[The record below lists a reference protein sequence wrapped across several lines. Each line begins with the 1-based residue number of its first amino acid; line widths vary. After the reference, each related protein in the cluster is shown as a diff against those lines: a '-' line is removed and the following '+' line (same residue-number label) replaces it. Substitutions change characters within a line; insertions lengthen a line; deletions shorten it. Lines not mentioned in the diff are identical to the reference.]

1 LTLFALLSKVAG
13 SGHRKYNSSM
23 RTTLQSALL
32 VALLAVLLA
41 FSAAAAEI
49 AQPDTA
55 RGTNGMVAAAEPFA
69 AEAGL
74 EILRQGGNAVD
85 AAVAVAF
92 ALAVTHPEAGNLGG
106 GGFMLIRLA
115 DGTAVMVDYR
125 ETAPAAATWDMF
137 LDENGKL
144 IPGSSTTGWR
154 SAAVPGTVA
163 GLELALKTHGTL
175 SLAQVMAPAI
185 RLAEEGFPVSERLA
199 RSLRDHAARL
209 SHDPESRRL
218 FIRNTDYY
226 QPGERLVQKDLAR
239 TLKKIAAKGT
249 EEFYQGS
256 VARRLV
262 EESKRGDG
270 LFALDDL
277 RNYRPML
284 REPLR
289 GSVRGYEIIAAAP
302 PSSGGVAVLEA
313 LNMLEGLLTP
323 KDSPENP
330 ETLHVL
336 VEVLRRVFA
345 DRARYLA
352 DPDFAEVPVAGL
364 ISKDYAAAF
373 AAGISRQ
380 RASASAELERPDPL
394 QFQSAS
400 AAPVAAGSARLPSIR
415 GGQSR
420 REGENTTHFSVMDAA
435 GNAVACST
443 TTNDS
448 YGNGITVPGLGFL
461 LNNEMDDFTVE
472 PGAPNEL
479 FGLVQADANKIEP
492 GKRPLSA
499 MTPTLVVKDGK
510 TVLALGSPGG
520 PRIISAVAEV
530 LLHRLFFGEELAL
543 AVARPRLHHQWL
555 PDAVYVE
562 EGAFSEAQ
570 LKSLRARGHTVR
582 PISEISNSRP
592 LTTSVGTVNAV
603 GRDPVTGKFY
613 GVADARRGGAAR
625 GY

>member
-1 LTLFALLSKVAG
+1 LTPFALLSKVADLG
-13 SGHRKYNSSM
+13 LRNDNFPM
-23 RTTLQSALL
+23 RFTLQSALSAALL
-32 VALLAVLLA
+32 VALLALGA
-41 FSAAAAEI
+41 PAAEV

-55 RGTNGMVAAAEPFA
+55 RGTGGMVAAAEPFA

-92 ALAVTHPEAGNLGG
+92 ALAVTHPTAGNLGG

-137 LDENGKL
+137 LDEQGKL
-144 IPGSSTTGWR
+144 IPGSSTKGWR

-163 GLELALKTHGTL
+163 GLELALKTHGTK
-175 SLAQVMAPAI
+175 SLEEVMAPAI

-199 RSLRDHAARL
+199 KSLRQHAAPL
-209 SHDPESRRL
+209 SHDAESRRIFL
-218 FIRNTDYY
+218 HEHEYY
-226 QPGERLVQKDLAR
+226 QPGEVFVQKELAR
-239 TLKKIAAKGT
+239 TLKKIAEKGAK
-249 EEFYQGS
+249 EFYQGS
-256 VARRLV
+256 LARRLV
-262 EESKRGDG
+262 AESKRGGG
-270 LFALDDL
+270 LFTLDDL
-277 RNYRPML
+277 SNYRPML

-289 GSVRGYEIIAAAP
+289 GSARGYEIITGSP
-302 PSSGGVAVLEA
+302 PSSGGVALLETF
-313 LNMLEGLLTP
+313 NMLESLLTP
-323 KDSPENP
+323 DDSPEKP
-330 ETLHVL
+330 ETLHL
-336 VEVLRRVFA
+336 LAEVLRRAFA

-364 ISKDYAAAF
+364 INKDYAAAF

-380 RASASAELERPDPL
+380 RASASVDLERPDPL
-394 QFQSAS
+394 QFQGER
-400 AAPVAAGSARLPSIR
+400 AAGSARH
-415 GGQSR
+415 
-420 REGENTTHFSVMDAA
+420 EGENTTHFSVMDAA
-435 GNAVACST
+435 GNAVACT
-443 TTNDS
+443 TTINSS
-448 YGNGITVPGLGFL
+448 YGNRITVPGLGFL

-472 PGAPNEL
+472 PGAPNAL

-499 MTPTLVVKDGK
+499 MTPTLVAKDGK
-510 TVLALGSPGG
+510 TLLALGSPGG
-520 PRIISAVAEV
+520 PRIISAVIQVV
-530 LLHRLFFGEELAL
+530 LNRLFFDEDLAL

-570 LKSLRARGHTVR
+570 LQGLRARGHSVR
-582 PISEISNSRP
+582 LISEISTSRP
-592 LTTSVGTVNAV
+592 PTTSVGCVNAV
-603 GRDPVTGKFY
+603 ERDPATGELY
-613 GVADARRGGAAR
+613 GVADARRGGVAR